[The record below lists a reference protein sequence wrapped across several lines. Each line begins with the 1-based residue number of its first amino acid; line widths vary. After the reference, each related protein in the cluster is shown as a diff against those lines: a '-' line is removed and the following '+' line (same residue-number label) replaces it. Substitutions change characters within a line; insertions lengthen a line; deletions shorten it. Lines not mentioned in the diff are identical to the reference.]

1 MKTAEQMHAI
11 VCRKYGTP
19 DVLAYEVIE
28 RPVPGD
34 EVLLSFRDAGWLDD
48 AWAPRQVLATKYRD

>member
-11 VCRKYGTP
+11 VRRKCGAP

-28 RPVPGD
+28 RPVPG
-34 EVLLSFRDAGWLDD
+34 ERTCWCTC
-48 AWAPRQVLATKYRD
+48 PRS

>member
-11 VCRKYGTP
+11 VRRKYGTP

-28 RPVPGD
+28 RLFLGMTTCWWKCTQQARASARI
-34 EVLLSFRDAGWLDD
+34 LLSPTSRS
-48 AWAPRQVLATKYRD
+48 